1 MNKLFATIA
10 LAALAFTS
18 CIKEDSTYK
27 DMLPI
32 QPGRSIYQLTMNQ
45 NTIAMRPANAA
56 LRLAMLLAEA
66 DKQELDL
73 ATAELDKVKV
83 GNTTVQ
89 SDLFGSLTKIE
100 RQGDDYLI
108 TYSENSMLPDG
119 LYMKGSV
126 LVKTGGAKLL
136 IDAPYNAPWVVEM
149 KDLKVI
155 AYADQGTTQTFN
167 LNSGRTT
174 LYYEEGGLYMIDV
187 EAFQA
192 NIDNV
197 DASSNW
203 SGNFNLRAEDSSLAY
218 STCSGKDFKIEGE
231 ASGPTVYSSETTKSV
246 GMSYELENGVFRGTQ
261 ILSGTQICSFTS
273 YFEYDTAAYPSST
286 VTYEW
291 TYDSAAN
298 RIYQKIYYNG
308 YVYPKD

>member
-27 DMLPI
+27 DMLPV
-32 QPGRSIYQLTMNQ
+32 QPGRNIYQLTMNQ
-45 NTIAMRPANAA
+45 NTITMRPANAA
-56 LRLAMLLAEA
+56 IRLAILLAEA
-66 DKQELDL
+66 DKQGLDL
-73 ATAELDKVKV
+73 ATVELDKIKV
-83 GNTTVQ
+83 GNALVQ
-89 SDLFGSLTKIE
+89 NNLFGSLTKIE

-108 TYSENSMLPDG
+108 TYSENAVLPDG

-136 IDAPYNAPWVVEM
+136 NEAQHNSPWEVEM
-149 KDLKVI
+149 KDLKVL
-155 AYADQGTTQTFN
+155 AYSENGTTQTFH
-167 LNSGRTT
+167 LTSGRTT

-187 EAFQA
+187 QAFQA

-197 DASSNW
+197 EASSNW
-203 SGNFNLRAEDSSLAY
+203 NGNFNLRAEDSSLAY
-218 STCSGKDFKIEGE
+218 SLCSGKDFKIEGE
-231 ASGPTVYSSETTKSV
+231 ASGPTVYSSEMTKSV
-246 GMSYELENGVFRGTQ
+246 GMSYELEDGVFRGTQ
-261 ILSGTQICSFTS
+261 IISGTQVCGFTS
-273 YFEYDTAAYPSST
+273 YFEYDTAAYPAST

-291 TYDSAAN
+291 TYDSTAN

>member
-108 TYSENSMLPDG
+108 E
-119 LYMKGSV
+119 
-126 LVKTGGAKLL
+126 
-136 IDAPYNAPWVVEM
+136 
-149 KDLKVI
+149 VI
-155 AYADQGTTQTFN
+155 
-167 LNSGRTT
+167 
-174 LYYEEGGLYMIDV
+174 
-187 EAFQA
+187 
-192 NIDNV
+192 
-197 DASSNW
+197 SS
-203 SGNFNLRAEDSSLAY
+203 
-218 STCSGKDFKIEGE
+218 
-231 ASGPTVYSSETTKSV
+231 
-246 GMSYELENGVFRGTQ
+246 
-261 ILSGTQICSFTS
+261 
-273 YFEYDTAAYPSST
+273 
-286 VTYEW
+286 
-291 TYDSAAN
+291 
-298 RIYQKIYYNG
+298 
-308 YVYPKD
+308 

>member
-32 QPGRSIYQLTMNQ
+32 QPGRNIYQLTMNQ
-45 NTIAMRPANAA
+45 NTIAMCPANAA
-56 LRLAMLLAEA
+56 IRLAILLAEA
-66 DKQELDL
+66 DKQGLDL
-73 ATAELDKVKV
+73 ATAELDKIKV
-83 GNTTVQ
+83 GNALVQ
-89 SDLFGSLTKIE
+89 NNLFDSPTKIE

-108 TYSENSMLPDG
+108 TYSFDENVPDG

-136 IDAPYNAPWVVEM
+136 NQAQYNSPWEVEM

-155 AYADQGTTQTFN
+155 AYSRGTKQMFHLT
-167 LNSGRTT
+167 SGRTT

-187 EAFQA
+187 QAFQA

-197 DASSNW
+197 EASSNW
-203 SGNFNLRAEDSSLAY
+203 NGNFNLRAEDSSLAY
-218 STCSGKDFKIEGE
+218 SLCSGKDFKVEGE
-231 ASGPTVYSSETTKSV
+231 ASGPTVYSSEMTKSV
-246 GMSYELENGVFRGTQ
+246 GMSYELEDGVFRGTQ
-261 ILSGTQICSFTS
+261 IISGTQVCGFTS
-273 YFEYDTAAYPSST
+273 YFEYDTAAYPAST

-291 TYDSAAN
+291 TYDSTAN